1 MLLFIIYMIIWI
13 FFGLAMIMTSKWREG
28 INWCGIIFFIMTP
41 FIPIVADFAGLV

>member
-13 FFGLAMIMTSKWREG
+13 FFGLAMIMTAKREG
-28 INWCGIIFFIMTP
+28 IKWYAIIFFIMAP